1 MNIRFPSQSF
11 ALKDK
16 KYIGNEYMKYNKM
29 GESNKFA
36 ISIF

>member
-16 KYIGNEYMKYNKM
+16 KYIGNDACYEDSIAQKY
-29 GESNKFA
+29 F
-36 ISIF
+36 